1 MKKAHQ
7 IANSAVK
14 AQKKMLL
21 QKDKIKS
28 QKAAKTKTK
37 KTKKKTKKKT
47 AKKKT
52 RGCKKAGVS
61 CKLYDALKKKAGGVT
76 KLKRKLVDVM
86 RFDMKASGKKVKG
99 KTASMKVGKKA
110 FYALARQYGLIKG

>member
-1 MKKAHQ
+1 MGYKKPIKKAHQ
-7 IANSAVK
+7 LANSAVK

-28 QKAAKTKTK
+28 QKAAKTKKAKKVTK
-37 KTKKKTKKKT
+37 AKTKKKTS
-47 AKKKT
+47 
-52 RGCKKAGVS
+52 GCKKAGVS

-76 KLKRKLVDVM
+76 KLKRKLVNVM
-86 RFDMKASGKKVKG
+86 RFDKSMRRASGKKVKG

-110 FYALARQYGLIKG
+110 FYALA